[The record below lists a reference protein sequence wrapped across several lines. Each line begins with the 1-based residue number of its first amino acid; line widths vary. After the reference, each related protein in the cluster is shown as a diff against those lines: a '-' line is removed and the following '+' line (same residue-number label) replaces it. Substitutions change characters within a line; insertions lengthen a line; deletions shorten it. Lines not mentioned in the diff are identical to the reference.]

1 MNVILKNIILEKD
14 YYIKIIILFLFWK
27 LIKQHPELKK
37 VKPETAFSVY
47 RSLMCLFFMLYSLDN
62 TINNF
67 SDLFNRPL
75 YEKPC
80 FTDICS
86 WFVAYLIVD
95 IIKLI
100 MDKNT
105 RIDLYVHHAWCLGV
119 FLIYKYYD
127 NSGILINFV
136 LVNEAISIVSGIDLI
151 AMEKNDMKESYY
163 YKKYRRNIIRY
174 LRLPV
179 WILLLLFTIRHTDKM
194 NNLCWWSSILT
205 SFLMLGLDHYW
216 EKKCDKVVQKY
227 TENKF

>member
-62 TINNF
+62 TVNNF
-67 SDLFNRPL
+67 SDLFNDPFIERENYL
-75 YEKPC
+75 
-80 FTDICS
+80 DITS
-86 WFVAYLIVD
+86 WFVAYLIFD

-100 MDKNT
+100 INKNK
-105 RIDLYVHHAWCLGV
+105 RIDLYLHHIWCLASFFISKFFG
-119 FLIYKYYD
+119 K
-127 NSGILINFV
+127 SGMLLNFV
-136 LVNEAISIVSGIDLI
+136 LINEAISIVSGIDLI
-151 AMEKNDMKESYY
+151 AMEKNDMTESYY
-163 YKKYRRNIIRY
+163 YKLYRRNIIRY

-179 WILLLLFTIRHTDKM
+179 WILLLLFTIRHTNKS
-194 NNLCWWSSILT
+194 NRIVWWNSVLT
-205 SFLMLGLDHYW
+205 SFLMIGLDHYW

>member
-27 LIKQHPELKK
+27 IIKQHPELKK

-67 SDLFNRPL
+67 SDLFNDPFIERENYL
-75 YEKPC
+75 
-80 FTDICS
+80 DITS
-86 WFVAYLIVD
+86 WFVAYLIFD

-100 MDKNT
+100 INKNK
-105 RIDLYVHHAWCLGV
+105 RIDLYLHHIWCLGS
-119 FLIYKYYD
+119 FFISKFFGK
-127 NSGILINFV
+127 SGMLLNFV
-136 LVNEAISIVSGIDLI
+136 LINEAISIVSGIDLI
-151 AMEKNDMKESYY
+151 AMEKNDMTESYY
-163 YKKYRRNIIRY
+163 YKLYRRNIIRY

-179 WILLLLFTIRHTDKM
+179 WILLLLFTIRHTNKS
-194 NNLCWWSSILT
+194 NRIVWWNSVLT
-205 SFLMLGLDHYW
+205 SFLMIGLDHYW